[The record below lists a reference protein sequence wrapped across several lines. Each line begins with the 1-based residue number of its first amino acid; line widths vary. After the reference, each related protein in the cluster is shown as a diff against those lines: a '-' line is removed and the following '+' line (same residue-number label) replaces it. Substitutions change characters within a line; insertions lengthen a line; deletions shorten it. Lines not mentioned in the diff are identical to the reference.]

1 MEKGTSYFYL
11 FTSEVV
17 KQVRERQ
24 VPYDSAY
31 MWNLKK
37 QNRTE
42 MDSDTE
48 NKLVVARWEGIWGMG
63 EKGERDSNV
72 QTANY

>member
-48 NKLVVARWEGIWGMG
+48 NKLVVASGDRVGGG
-63 EKGERDSNV
+63 AG
-72 QTANY
+72 Q

>member
-48 NKLVVARWEGIWGMG
+48 NKLVVASGDQRGGGGRTIGEG
-63 EKGERDSNV
+63 D
-72 QTANY
+72 